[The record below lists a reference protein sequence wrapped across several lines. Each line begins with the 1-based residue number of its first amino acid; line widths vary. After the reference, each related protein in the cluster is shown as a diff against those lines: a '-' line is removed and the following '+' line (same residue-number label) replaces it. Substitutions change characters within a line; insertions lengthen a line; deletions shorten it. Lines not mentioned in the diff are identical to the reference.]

1 MDKEHAVH
9 IYSGICNLKEGN
21 NAIYKNMNGPRDY
34 HTKKKSQTEEDK
46 YHMVSLKSRILKKK
60 MIQMNLFTK

>member
-21 NAIYKNMNGPRDY
+21 NAIYRNMNGPRDY
-34 HTKKKSQTEEDK
+34 HTKKKKVRQRKTNTIW
-46 YHMVSLKSRILKKK
+46 YYLKAES
-60 MIQMNLFTK
+60 